1 MLSRHEVL
9 GRLHEVLT
17 PRGYLE
23 IGVWVGE
30 SLRLSRT
37 RTVAVDP
44 VDRLTEPP
52 PHADL
57 HLVTATSDDFFADPD
72 PMGHLPALDLAFVDG
87 MHLVEFVLRDL
98 TNLERHSHAGT
109 VVLLDDVFPRNVEEA
124 ARERTTRDWTG
135 DVFRIQEVLTRHRPD
150 LTCVPLDTEPTGTM
164 LVLGLDPTNTV
175 LASRYEQ
182 IVAQAIG
189 PDPQDVPPE
198 IIARSGA
205 RDADRVLGSDFWPWL
220 TRHRAELATQEGAS
234 AEVAQRARAALLG
247 EAG

>member
-1 MLSRHEVL
+1 MLSRHDVL
-9 GRLHEVLT
+9 ERLHERLQ

-23 IGVWVGE
+23 IGVWVGD

-57 HLVTATSDDFFADPD
+57 HLVTDTSDDFFAGPD
-72 PMGHLPALDLAFVDG
+72 PVGHLPAVDLAFIDG

-98 TNLERHSHAGT
+98 TNLERHSHPGT

-124 ARERTTRDWTG
+124 SRDRTTRDWTG
-135 DVFRIQEVLTRHRPD
+135 DVFRIQEVLARHRPD
-150 LTCVPLDTEPTGTM
+150 LTCVPLDTQPTGTM
-164 LVLGLDPTNTV
+164 LVLGLDRANTV
-175 LASRYEQ
+175 LGSGYEE
-182 IVAQAIG
+182 IVAETIG
-189 PDPQDVPPE
+189 PDPQDVPAE
-198 IIARSGA
+198 IIARSNA
-205 RDADRVLGSDFWPWL
+205 RDAERVLGSDFWPWL
-220 TRHRAELATQEGAS
+220 TGNRAELATQDGGS
-234 AEVAQRARAALLG
+234 AQVAKRARAALLG